1 MSLKLRKTAITER
14 VKEYWEKRA
23 NYDCYIEELLGQEL
37 LCASE
42 DPING
47 SEPRLKKLAKPV
59 HTLALTVGE
68 SFEPLLQVVCVLRPK
83 RIVLILNQQYP
94 GTSGKNQGNAL
105 KGYLKKLGETRNI
118 PEEYRPTIADD
129 DVEVKVIEADTP
141 TAVFRALLEAFRTS
155 KSQPPDG
162 YTNAV
167 DITGAKKSMVA
178 GAFLFAAH
186 SGLPITYVDF
196 DADAYDKDFHRPY
209 GHKCRIGQIADPYA
223 AYQLREWERVRQL
236 YNRYDFR
243 GAREL
248 LETVAHVMGAALEA
262 QGGMPLFNEIDIL
275 QVQALIGTLHMYET
289 WDSGDYK
296 QALTYKTPI
305 SPGALPDAVTQLGAD
320 WFEVTGATVSDGPPD
335 FYGDQDKL
343 KVYAFDE
350 LKRIGRLIEHNQD
363 YRSAFLR
370 AGGLSEV
377 LMTARLVTMASDSVK
392 RLILEALKEKTPRAS
407 DLFSA
412 MSNEEGRSISLKTLF
427 PKKLLDANPE
437 ASIPLST
444 PMKSWWL
451 QTRYFP
457 GADGWKT
464 FLGLRNTLAHRYVS
478 VPRDLAEDALK
489 FVNENFED
497 FFGMKNATV
506 DLNTAAIPWS
516 DLCTHF
522 NLDFLPPQL
531 RNDT

>member
-68 SFEPLLQVVCVLRPK
+68 SFEPLLQVVCALRPK

-105 KGYLKKLGETRNI
+105 KGYLKKLGETKNI

-155 KSQPPDG
+155 KSQPPDD

-377 LMTARLVTMASDSVK
+377 LMTARLVREIDDPSLRSKLLA
-392 RLILEALKEKTPRAS
+392 ALTTKTPNSRG
-407 DLFSA
+407 LFLQLCKA
-412 MSNEEGRSISLKTLF
+412 PDENIRLDKLGLGGDWPEKPTLK
-427 PKKLLDANPE
+427 KSMNKWWD
-437 ASIPLST
+437 ST
-444 PMKSWWL
+444 S
-451 QTRYFP
+451 YFKEN
-457 GADGWKT
+457 DGWQK
-464 FLGLRNTLAHRYVS
+464 FLDLRNSLAHRYVS

-489 FVNENFED
+489 FVSANFDD
-497 FFGMKNATV
+497 FFDTKNAEV
-506 DLNTAAIPWS
+506 GLNTAAIPWS
-516 DLCTHF
+516 NLCTLF
-522 NLDFLPPQL
+522 DLDFLPPQL

>member
-1 MSLKLRKTAITER
+1 MSSKLCKTDIKER
-14 VKEYWEKRA
+14 IKEYWEKRA
-23 NYDCYIEELLGQEL
+23 GYDCYIEELLGQEL
-37 LCASE
+37 LCASR
-42 DPING
+42 DPINS

-83 RIVLILNQQYP
+83 RIVLILNQRYP
-94 GTSGKNQGNAL
+94 GTPGKDQGNAL
-105 KGYLKKLGETRNI
+105 KTYLRKLGETKNI
-118 PEEYRPTIADD
+118 PEEYHPHIAGD
-129 DVEVKVIEADTP
+129 DVEVNVIEADTP

-155 KSQPPDG
+155 KSQPTDG

-196 DADAYDKDFHRPY
+196 DADAYDRDFHRPY
-209 GHKCRIGQIADPYA
+209 GHKCRIGQIADPYS

-248 LETVAHVMGAALEA
+248 LETIAHVMGAALEA
-262 QGGMPLFNEIDIL
+262 QGGMPLFNEIDIHP
-275 QVQALIGTLHMYET
+275 VQALIGALHMYEA
-289 WDSGDYK
+289 WDNGDYK
-296 QALTYKTPI
+296 QAQKCSTLIP
-305 SPGALPDAVTQLGAD
+305 PDDLPDAVTQLGAD
-320 WFEVTGATVSDGPPD
+320 WFEVTGATVLNGPPD

-377 LMTARLVTMASDSVK
+377 LMTARLVREIDDSPLRSK
-392 RLILEALKEKTPRAS
+392 LLAALTTKTPNSRG
-407 DLFSA
+407 LFLQLCKA
-412 MSNEEGRSISLKTLF
+412 QGENIRLDNLRLGGNWPENPTLKNSMN
-427 PKKLLDANPE
+427 KWWD
-437 ASIPLST
+437 ST
-444 PMKSWWL
+444 S
-451 QTRYFP
+451 YFKEN
-457 GADGWKT
+457 DGWQK
-464 FLGLRNTLAHRYVS
+464 FLDLRNSLAHRYVS
-478 VPRDLAEDALK
+478 VPRDLAEDALT
-489 FVNENFED
+489 FVSANFHC
-497 FFGMKNATV
+497 FFEVEIDKVNLKV
-506 DLNTAAIPWS
+506 AAIPWS

-522 NLDFLPPQL
+522 NVDFLPPQL